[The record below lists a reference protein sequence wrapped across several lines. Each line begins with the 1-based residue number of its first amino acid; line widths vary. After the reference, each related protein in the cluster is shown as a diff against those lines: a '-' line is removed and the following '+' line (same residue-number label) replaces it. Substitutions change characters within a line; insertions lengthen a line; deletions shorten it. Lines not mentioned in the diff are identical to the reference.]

1 MDMLL
6 KLLIL
11 LLLVENQ
18 MESKLMLFS
27 LPTTPSLL
35 LPEPLRLDQPIK
47 RLLPISL
54 RHVKHMVSTQFK
66 VFFPTK
72 PKSI

>member
-1 MDMLL
+1 MDLLL
-6 KLLIL
+6 KLLIP

-18 MESKLMLFS
+18 TESKLMLFS
-27 LPTTPSLL
+27 LLTTPSLL
-35 LPEPLRLDQPIK
+35 LPEPSRLDQPIK
-47 RLLPISL
+47 KLLQILL
-54 RHVKHMVSTQFK
+54 RHVKHMRSTQFK

>member
-1 MDMLL
+1 MDLLL
-6 KLLIL
+6 KLLIP

-27 LPTTPSLL
+27 LLTTPLLL
-35 LPEPLRLDQPIK
+35 LPEPSRLDQPIK
-47 RLLPISL
+47 KLLQISL
-54 RHVKHMVSTQFK
+54 RHVKHMRSTQFK
-66 VFFPTK
+66 VFFHIK